1 MTQAK
6 GPDSG
11 LMILARHLAEVS
23 HHRAAVLAGGGENA
37 PAVADALGGR
47 ADELLEAVVELRA
60 VTIEGIRARAVALA
74 AYAPAESEPWGHGN
88 IGCAHALA
96 RAIIR
101 DLIALERPPAAGCG
115 FRTEG
120 TERL

>member
-1 MTQAK
+1 MPEIEHRAPAVQS
-6 GPDSG
+6 PDAG

-23 HHRAAVLAGGGENA
+23 HHRAAALAGAAENA
-37 PAVADALGGR
+37 AAIADALGGR

-60 VTIEGIRARAVALA
+60 TTLEGIRARAVALA
-74 AYAPAESEPWGHGN
+74 AYAPAEVEPWGHGN

-101 DLIALERPPAAGCG
+101 DLIALDQAPVQAEN
-115 FRTEG
+115 
-120 TERL
+120 